1 VEETSTKKTSAREDK
16 HKKPLTMQQRVWRE
30 IRGYAEAIIIALIVT
45 TFLFTTVGVAGSSM
59 YPSLEGG
66 SGRSLLES
74 FLQGDRLFVPKYE
87 TWLRRAGVLGDYRRG
102 DVVIFRENADSP
114 CRQGRRAFLVKRM
127 VGLPGDHVTVDADGN
142 VTVNDVLLD
151 QSFITSLPEGRVG
164 PNTRITDVVVPE
176 GQYFVL
182 GDNRVNSCD
191 SRIYGTVPFM
201 SIAGRA
207 TAVIWPPMRSGAM
220 NWRGLRAPEAF
231 STIPNPQ

>member
-1 VEETSTKKTSAREDK
+1 VEKTSTNKAQE
-16 HKKPLTMQQRVWRE
+16 KKPVSMQQRIWRE
-30 IRGYAEAIIIALIVT
+30 VKGYAEAIIIALIVT

-87 TWLRRAGVLGDYRRG
+87 TWLRRMGVLGDYRRG

-127 VGLPGDHVTVDADGN
+127 IGLPGDHVVVDADGN
-142 VTVNDVLLD
+142 VTINGALLD
-151 QSFITSLPEGRVG
+151 QSFITDLPEGRVG
-164 PNTRITDVVVPE
+164 PNNRVTDLVVPE

-182 GDNRVNSCD
+182 GDNRNNSCD

-201 SIAGRA
+201 SIAGKA
-207 TAVIWPPMRSGAM
+207 TAVIWPPMRNGAM
-220 NWRGLRAPEAF
+220 NWRGLRPPETF
-231 STIPNPQ
+231 STIPSP

>member
-1 VEETSTKKTSAREDK
+1 VEKTSVKKTSTGET
-16 HKKPLTMQQRVWRE
+16 KKPLSVQQRIWRE
-30 IRGYAEAIIIALIVT
+30 VKGYAEAIIIALIVT

-87 TWLRRAGVLGDYRRG
+87 TWLRRMGVLGDYRRG

-127 VGLPGDHVTVDADGN
+127 IGLPGDHVVVDADGN

-151 QSFITSLPEGRVG
+151 QGFITNLPDGRVG

-201 SIAGRA
+201 SIAGKA
-207 TAVIWPPMRSGAM
+207 TAVIWPPMRQGAM
-220 NWRGLRAPEAF
+220 NWRGIRPPEAF
-231 STIPNPQ
+231 SAIPNP